1 MEKFHYVVGNDPDME
16 EEMFTIFSY
25 DTRKKEEDL
34 KPEDY
39 LPITMKIE
47 RCSSYSN
54 HKEVKRNIFS
64 LVTIDGSEHQDVTE
78 NFRKCYTDIL
88 HGKNDEW
95 VLVEVR
101 KDRINIELTFYS
113 REFHQRQTVMLDVH
127 SSEVERLDLEFEV
140 PHKNGRPSILYKW
153 QISRFGLDPGCTT
166 IQKITPDS
174 EKVICYAESDDD
186 ISITEYTDLP

>member
-1 MEKFHYVVGNDPDME
+1 MDKFHYIVNNDEDME
-16 EEMFTIFSY
+16 EELFTIFSY
-25 DTRKKEEDL
+25 DARKKEEDL

-39 LPITMKIE
+39 LPIIMKIE
-47 RCSSYSN
+47 RCSSYGN
-54 HKEVKRNIFS
+54 HKEIKRNILS
-64 LVTIDGSEHQDVTE
+64 LVAIDEGENQDVTE

-88 HGKNDEW
+88 CGKNDEW
-95 VLVEVR
+95 ILVEVR

-113 REFHQRQTVMLDVH
+113 RKFHKRQMLMLDVR

-140 PHKNGRPSILYKW
+140 PHKNGRPSTLYKW

-174 EKVICYAESDDD
+174 EKVICYTEGDDD